1 MLDTSSP
8 KEWSHPQKI
17 WKDDSCPSCGYDGSG
32 HVTVFVE
39 KQIGR
44 RCLECGSTWPI
55 ETAEEKEGG
64 QHYVAFRDPRAEG
77 KYRKEPFQWS
87 TMLEIRRFC
96 SHGGGFWSLVRGD
109 HAMLVMMEILR
120 TTVTNVEKPW
130 VGGQKPPAPQIGDE
144 ILVVVPEEEFVE
156 WADETV
162 ATLGHPDYPE
172 RKLPVPLY
180 KLEKWTRVE

>member
-1 MLDTSSP
+1 MLDTSNP

-17 WKDDSCPSCGYDGSG
+17 WKDDRCPSCGYDSSG

-39 KQIGR
+39 QQIGR

-55 ETAEEKEGG
+55 EVSEETEA

-87 TMLEIRRFC
+87 TMLEIRKFC

-109 HAMLVMMEILR
+109 HATLATMEILR

-130 VGGQKPPAPQIGDE
+130 VEGQKPPPPQVGDE

-162 ATLGHPDYPE
+162 DDFCEDPRG
-172 RKLPVPLY
+172 RKLPIPLY